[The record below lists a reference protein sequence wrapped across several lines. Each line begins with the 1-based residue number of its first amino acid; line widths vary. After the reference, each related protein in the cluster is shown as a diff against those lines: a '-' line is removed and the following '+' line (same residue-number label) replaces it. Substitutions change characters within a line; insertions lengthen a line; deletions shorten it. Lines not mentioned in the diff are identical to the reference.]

1 MNQEHEYSILG
12 GLNRAK
18 IGHTIGMIAA
28 AVSSGIVTVFL
39 AAVDF
44 FKSLGWLHTVPPVIF
59 WPLTAGVVYGL
70 LYWLF
75 DRHVWKIPKIA
86 SLLRVPNLSG
96 TWDCVGQS
104 INPDKSP
111 GYAWEG
117 EVIIVQSWDRIRV
130 RLKTKQSGSNSMAAA
145 LIYDEV
151 DGFRLMYSYKND
163 PKIGEAEL
171 TSHRGYAE
179 LTFDKDLRTADG
191 EYFNGQGRY
200 TFGRMTLKKR

>member
-1 MNQEHEYSILG
+1 MNQEHEYAILG

-44 FKSLGWLHTVPPVIF
+44 FKSLGWLYSVPPLIF
-59 WPLTAGVVYGL
+59 WPLTAGVVYGI

-75 DRHVWKIPKIA
+75 DRHVWKIPKVA
-86 SLLRVPNLSG
+86 SLLRVPDLSG

-111 GYAWEG
+111 GFAWEG

-179 LTFDKDLRTADG
+179 LTFDKDLRIADG